1 MRVPQILGS
10 IVCMAGLA
18 LCTSAT
24 AAISNASPTALGRSM
39 LPLDGPWKFHTG
51 DDPHWADPGFDDSSW
66 EDVDLSAAPDANDG
80 DVGIGPYTPGWNS
93 KGHPGY
99 QGYAWYRIH
108 VTVTPP
114 PGETLTLLGPWAVD
128 SAYQIYAN
136 GALLG
141 GIGDFSS
148 ATPTAY
154 GYHYPSQFTL
164 PSRMAS
170 GGPLVIAIRVWA
182 GAWVAGDPQG
192 GGIHI
197 APVIGDQDAIGAQ
210 YRLEWLKIFEGYAV
224 DVVPAL
230 LFFLMAIM
238 ALCLVPMARGDR
250 SYLWLT
256 AALVLSG
263 IQRGN
268 QAFFFWWQIET
279 VQDFVVIIA
288 AVAASISLGA
298 WMMAWYR
305 WFGLDRPAWLPK
317 LVAVLTCVLMLAL
330 LLSRPWLF
338 HAVYPHPMAVA
349 VHYLVLW
356 TRLAFLL
363 VFASTICLG
372 IRAQGR
378 EGWYAL
384 PAALAIGAVLFS
396 SELSA
401 VHVPG
406 IWFPYGVGL
415 SLSEIMSMMFDVLL
429 FGLLMRRLWSH
440 AHNPTHSELPA

>member
-18 LCTSAT
+18 LCTST
-24 AAISNASPTALGRSM
+24 SAAISNASPTALGRSM

-80 DVGIGPYTPGWNS
+80 DVGIGPYTSGWNS

-114 PGETLTLLGPWAVD
+114 AGESLGLLGPWAVD
-128 SAYQIYAN
+128 SAYQVY
-136 GALLG
+136 GDGTLLG
-141 GIGDFSS
+141 GVGDFTG

-154 GYHYPSQFTL
+154 SYHYPRQFTL
-164 PSRMAS
+164 PPGMA
-170 GGPLVIAIRVWA
+170 GGGAMVIAIRVWA
-182 GAWVAGDPQG
+182 GPWMVGPDA

-197 APVIGDQDAIGAQ
+197 APVIGGQEAIGAQ
-210 YRLEWLKIFEGYAV
+210 YRIQWLKIFEGYAV

-230 LFFLMAIM
+230 SFFLMAIM
-238 ALCLVPMARGDR
+238 VLCLLPRERGDR
-250 SYLWLT
+250 THLWLA
-256 AALVLSG
+256 AALALSG

-279 VQDFVVIIA
+279 IQDFVVLIA
-288 AVAASISLGA
+288 GIVASLCLGA

-305 WFGLDRPAWLPK
+305 WFKLDRPAWLPK
-317 LVAVLTCVLMLAL
+317 VVAMLTAILMSTLVLG
-330 LLSRPWLF
+330 RPWLF
-338 HAVYPHPMAVA
+338 HAAYPHPVVIAI
-349 VHYLVLW
+349 HYLVMWLRW
-356 TRLAFLL
+356 AFVL
-363 VFASTICLG
+363 VFALIVYRG
-372 IRAQGR
+372 VRGRGR

-384 PAALAIGAVLFS
+384 PAVVAIGMVLFS
-396 SELSA
+396 SEFSVL
-401 VHVPG
+401 HLPG
-406 IWFPYGVGL
+406 IWFPYGIGV
-415 SLSEIMSMMFDVLL
+415 SLSEIMSVVFDVLL
-429 FGLLMRRLWSH
+429 FSLLVHRVWSR
-440 AHNPTHSELPA
+440 PPGSTYSEMPA